1 MADEEFKETSTSAD
15 ADRKSQKEPARIA
28 LPSKPREASKAKQ
41 ESVGINVPVK
51 TDEEVAS
58 GGEAAKSVSES
69 ESSKGVVPRV
79 KPPVGFSKPSVPP
92 PVPKV
97 PFSNAPLA
105 PKPPKP
111 PLAAG
116 PVSKPPV
123 VPKPPAPGPYPA
135 RSATAPFKP
144 SSPSTGETD
153 LEINPGARL
162 KAPESRQSAQIQVPP
177 HSREVSRTPMKM
189 EQPRSMGAAPP
200 VVTGQEAK
208 RGDSVMTGLTIVALL
223 AAALSFVLFYL
234 AFASA

>member
-97 PFSNAPLA
+97 PFSASPSV

-111 PLAAG
+111 PLVG
-116 PVSKPPV
+116 GSVSRPPV
-123 VPKPPAPGPYPA
+123 VPKPPTLGSKPANLPTAPRRSSSISSGEADLKFKPGAELEAPERRQAARIQVPA
-135 RSATAPFKP
+135 RS
-144 SSPSTGETD
+144 G
-153 LEINPGARL
+153 
-162 KAPESRQSAQIQVPP
+162 
-177 HSREVSRTPMKM
+177 EVSRTSTKT
-189 EQPRSMGAAPP
+189 EQPSSMGVPSP
-200 VVTGQEAK
+200 VFTEPAVK
-208 RGDSVMTGLTIVALL
+208 RGDSLMTGLAIIALL
-223 AAALSFVLFYL
+223 ASALTLVLSYL
-234 AFASA
+234 VFTSA